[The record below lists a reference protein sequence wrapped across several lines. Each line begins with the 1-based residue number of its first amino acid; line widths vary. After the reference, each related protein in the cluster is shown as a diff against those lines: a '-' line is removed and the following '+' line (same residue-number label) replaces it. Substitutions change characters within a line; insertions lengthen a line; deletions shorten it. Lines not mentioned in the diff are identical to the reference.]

1 MTYSSKQNVNILTA
15 YLAAYGIEDAVVCPG
30 SRNAPIVHNLN
41 EHPGI
46 RCHAVTDERSA
57 GFYAL
62 GIALKTAKPVA
73 VCVTSGSAVLNL
85 APAVGEAKYRHVP
98 LVVIS
103 ADRPAQWI
111 GQLDGQTIDQPN
123 ALRSSVRKVANLPEP
138 TSEEEEW
145 YCRRLIAEAL
155 HSATCHGGA
164 PVHINVPITEPLF
177 DFTVNSLPTVKPI
190 KYHRNSSDTP
200 CWDYTPFAAQH
211 RHHGKTAD
219 ATDYRTLVVIGQTR
233 PETIQ
238 LATLGALAD
247 RFVVFAEPLSVDAP
261 VFRFDEAIRRI
272 PQADID
278 LYRPRHIVYV
288 GDTIVSKVARK
299 FLRDSHADVCMVTH
313 DASEVCDPLMG
324 ITDIVEC
331 PTPDDVDQFLLS
343 LCNAVEPVPRQQL
356 EYISRWDALFTD
368 ADDHATTYR
377 PVYSQM
383 EAVRLFEQTVESL
396 TAPIHVHYANSNAVR
411 LANIYADHYVWCNRG
426 VNGIEGSLSTAA
438 GFSLATDDTVAIV
451 IGDLSFFYDQNA
463 LWNQELRGNL
473 RILLVNNSQGGIFR
487 MLKGLDDSPAA
498 LPYISAEHHTTAEG
512 ICRQHGIVYLT
523 AHNSEDLAY
532 NIPTLLECES
542 DHPVLLEVFTD
553 ANTDAAAYKEYLN
566 SKQKL

>member
-1 MTYSSKQNVNILTA
+1 MNYSSKLNINLLTA
-15 YLAAYGIEDAVVCPG
+15 FLAAYGIEDAVVCPG

-41 EHPGI
+41 EHPAI

-62 GIALKTAKPVA
+62 GIALKTGKPVA

-103 ADRPAQWI
+103 ADRPGQWI

-123 ALRSSVRKVANLPEP
+123 ALRSLVRKVANLPEP
-138 TSEEEEW
+138 HDEEEEW

-155 HSATCHGGA
+155 HLATCHDCG

-177 DFTVNSLPTVKPI
+177 EFTTEKLPEVKRI
-190 KYHRNSSDTP
+190 
-200 CWDYTPFAAQH
+200 
-211 RHHGKTAD
+211 
-219 ATDYRTLVVIGQTR
+219 RTRQGNFPKSQFLAEASVPLGRAKGNLEGLGPHLIVIGQTR
-233 PETIQ
+233 PGTISLET
-238 LATLGALAD
+238 LCALTEH
-247 RFVVFAEPLSVDAP
+247 FVVFAEPLSVDAP
-261 VFRFDEAIRRI
+261 VIHFDEAIRRI
-272 PQADID
+272 PKDDID
-278 LYRPRHIVYV
+278 RYRPHHIIYV

-299 FLRDSHADVCMVTH
+299 FLRASHADVTMVTL
-313 DASEVCDPLMG
+313 DARDVADPLMG

-331 PTPDDVDQFLLS
+331 QDGKDVDRFLLS
-343 LCNAVEPVPRQQL
+343 LCDDPVSPLQE
-356 EYISRWDALFTD
+356 EYISRWDALFAA
-368 ADDHATTYR
+368 ADERAETYC

-383 EAVRLFEQTVESL
+383 MAVKLFEQTIDSL
-396 TAPIHVHYANSNAVR
+396 TFPVHVHYANSNAVR
-411 LANIYADHYVWCNRG
+411 LGNIYANHYVWCNRG
-426 VNGIEGSLSTAA
+426 VNGIEGSLSAAA
-438 GFSLATDDTVAIV
+438 GFSLATDESVAII

-487 MLKGLDDSPAA
+487 MLHGLDDSPAA

-512 ICRQHGIVYLT
+512 ICRQHRISYLT
-523 AHNSEDLAY
+523 AHDSEELEAG
-532 NIPTLLECES
+532 ITMLLTCEA
-542 DHPVLLEVFTD
+542 DRPVLLEVFTD
-553 ANTDAAAYKEYLN
+553 ANIDAQAYKDFFHF
-566 SKQKL
+566 

>member
-1 MTYSSKQNVNILTA
+1 MYSSKPNINILTA

-62 GIALKTAKPVA
+62 GIALKTEKPVA

-98 LVVIS
+98 LIVIS
-103 ADRPAQWI
+103 ADRPPQWI
-111 GQLDGQTIDQPN
+111 GQLDGQTIDQSN
-123 ALRSSVRKVANLPEP
+123 ALRSTVRKVVNLPEP
-138 TSEEEEW
+138 ATEEEEW
-145 YCRRLIAEAL
+145 YCHRLVAEAL
-155 HSATCHGGA
+155 HTATCHDCG

-177 DFTVNSLPTVKPI
+177 DFCTPSLPNVKSI
-190 KYHRNSSDTP
+190 VFHHRGSSEAP
-200 CWDYTPFAAQH
+200 VWNYSPFNLQ
-211 RHHGKTAD
+211 KPD
-219 ATDYRTLVVIGQTR
+219 AETDERTLIVIGQTR
-233 PETIQ
+233 PNTIPLETLCS
-238 LATLGALAD
+238 LAA

-261 VFRFDEAIRRI
+261 AFHFDEAIRLI
-272 PQADID
+272 PKDEID
-278 LYRPRHIVYV
+278 LYRPHRIVYI

-299 FLRDSHADVCMVTH
+299 FLRDSHAEVCMVTL

-331 PTPDDVDQFLLS
+331 QTTDDVNRFLLS
-343 LCNAVEPVPRQQL
+343 ICNDTPLPRSQQ
-356 EYISRWDALFTD
+356 EYIDRWDVLFTAAD
-368 ADDHATTYR
+368 ARTTAYS

-396 TAPIHVHYANSNAVR
+396 NAPIHVHYANSNAVR
-411 LANIYADHYVWCNRG
+411 LANIYANHYVWCNRG

-438 GFSLATDDTVAIV
+438 GFSLATDDEVAIV

-473 RILLVNNSQGGIFR
+473 RILLINNSQGGIFR
-487 MLKGLDDSPAA
+487 MLRGLDDSPAA

-512 ICRQHGIVYLT
+512 ICRQSGISYLT
-523 AHNSEDLAY
+523 AHNSAELARA
-532 NIPTLLECES
+532 IPTLLAHKS
-542 DHPVLLEVFTD
+542 TRPVLLEVFTD
-553 ANTDAAAYKEYLN
+553 ANTDTAAYKEYFKTN
-566 SKQKL
+566 SRLQR